1 MYIFVPL
8 ITTLM
13 KKIFIL
19 LFLAGMACSC
29 GTSSSYSNAKSNELD
44 DVNTGY
50 QRIKKDANTNATSSV
65 KVEYGSAYSDI
76 FSYLEGR
83 VAGVTVEGNRIYVRN
98 KPDSGKEALILVD
111 GIEMNDISGISPNEI
126 ERVDVLKDASA
137 SATYGMK
144 GANGVVLITTRKS
157 ID

>member
-1 MYIFVPL
+1 
-8 ITTLM
+8 M
-13 KKIFIL
+13 KRIFIL

-29 GTSSSYSNAKSNELD
+29 GTSSSYSNTKSNELD

-50 QRIKKDANTNATSSV
+50 QHIKKEANTNATSSV